1 MTSLLRRLPLHLNR
15 PPTPLPLPTTTEFLA
30 FTLSINKATAIY
42 GLLALFTGYA
52 LNPLQLSH
60 YIYSLAILALT
71 LYLTPSIKGARDDET
86 RVLKV
91 LALAWCYVLDTVISM
106 VYTAVFGWAWFAML
120 SSQQSQ
126 TSARSLVGGVVG
138 TMNSTAG
145 FTDPEHDVEGVE
157 VIASPGLGGQTATA
171 IGVGSGGSA
180 ESLAGSGAGLLGS
193 DNVSSL
199 TVLTILTMMRIYAC
213 LVILSYARV
222 TVRQYIAASSANTS
236 TYSSANPSDTT
247 LAANPFSH
255 TTPSWKGRLGR
266 AMLRFPTQH
275 YWLGRDEGGDEWER
289 QTSARLE
296 SARGGLRINT
306 VGNGGIGERE
316 RRARSGTGP
325 PVPFGGKGKV
335 LE

>member
-1 MTSLLRRLPLHLNR
+1 MASLIRRLHLSR

-30 FTLSINKATAIY
+30 FTLAINKATAIY
-42 GLLALFTGYA
+42 GLLALFTGYH

-91 LALAWCYVLDTVISM
+91 LALSWCYVLDTIISM
-106 VYTAVFGWAWFAML
+106 AYTTVFGWAWFAML
-120 SSQQSQ
+120 SSQDRG
-126 TSARSLVGGVVG
+126 RSVGTTGVVG

-157 VIASPGLGGQTATA
+157 VIAAPGLGGQHATA
-171 IGVGSGGSA
+171 IGVGSGSATSPGS
-180 ESLAGSGAGLLGS
+180 GLLGS
-193 DNVSSL
+193 DNMSSL
-199 TVLTILTMMRIYAC
+199 TVLAILTLLRIYAC
-213 LVILSYARV
+213 LIILSYARL
-222 TVRQYIAASSANTS
+222 TVRQYIAASSANSS
-236 TYSSANPSDTT
+236 TYSAQNPADST
-247 LAANPFSH
+247 LEANPFSH
-255 TTPSWKGRLGR
+255 TTPGWKGKLGR
-266 AMLRFPTQH
+266 AMLRFPTQR

-296 SARGGLRINT
+296 SARGGLRIKT
-306 VGNGGIGERE
+306 PANGGIGERE

-325 PVPFGGKGKV
+325 PVPGAGVGGKGKV